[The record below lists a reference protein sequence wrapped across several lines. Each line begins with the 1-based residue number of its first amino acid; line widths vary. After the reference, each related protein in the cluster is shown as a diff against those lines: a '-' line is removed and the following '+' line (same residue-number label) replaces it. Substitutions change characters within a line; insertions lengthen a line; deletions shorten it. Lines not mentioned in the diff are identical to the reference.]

1 MQRKIFL
8 LTFVF
13 STLTFWNGYS
23 AESGGMPQLNP
34 EFWISQIFWL
44 IISFGVLF
52 VILSKFILP
61 KIRNNIELRKSQILD
76 NIETAEKQ
84 KVESENKLKDYENLI
99 VTRTFSKAYGLA
111 GLRIGYSVSNPEIAD
126 LMNRLRQ
133 PFNVNSLSLVAAGL
147 ALDEK
152 DFLDESISINTN
164 GMKFLEKTFARLD
177 LEYIRSAGNFLTVDL
192 GQNALP
198 IYELLLQK
206 GIIVRPIGV
215 YGLPNHLRVSIGL
228 PHENERF
235 SAALAEVLSNLQS

>member
-1 MQRKIFL
+1 MFRQ
-8 LTFVF
+8 
-13 STLTFWNGYS
+13 
-23 AESGGMPQLNP
+23 
-34 EFWISQIFWL
+34 
-44 IISFGVLF
+44 
-52 VILSKFILP
+52 
-61 KIRNNIELRKSQILD
+61 
-76 NIETAEKQ
+76 
-84 KVESENKLKDYENLI
+84 NLI

-164 GMKFLEKTFARLD
+164 GMKFLEKTFARLN

-198 IYELLLQK
+198 IYESLLQK
-206 GIIVRPIGV
+206 GVIVRPIEV

-235 SAALAEVLSNLQS
+235 SVALAEVLSNLQS